1 MAPDNR
7 PDDRA
12 ETRPD
17 NRDEKH
23 ESAVKTI
30 LGLGEEKMGEVV
42 NQLLSNEAFVGAV
55 QKAIASSLGAKRS
68 MDKGMTTLLGL
79 VNIPTLED
87 VDKIREKMNDLE
99 EALAEIGG
107 RLEKLNAG
115 LDGKKKR

>member
-1 MAPDNR
+1 MAPDKQ
-7 PDDRA
+7 
-12 ETRPD
+12 E
-17 NRDEKH
+17 EKH

-79 VNIPTLED
+79 INVPTLED

-99 EALAEIGG
+99 ETLAEIGG
-107 RLEKLNAG
+107 RLEKLSDA
-115 LDGKKKR
+115 LDKKGE